1 MLVGIYSFSLAPS
14 RRSFEVDSL
23 TEPMRWNAIQV
34 CTFVRGRMD
43 VQEFKF
49 TVRVTVPLVLN
60 VPTC

>member
-49 TVRVTVPLVLN
+49 TVRVLQYH
-60 VPTC
+60 